1 MKQQPKLVAV
11 GRYFR
16 TLRHLRFS
24 QLRGQVMTRLK
35 KQWRD
40 PSKVLAGQAASWKL
54 SQCSVE
60 FDLCAPV
67 PAQDAAALSRG
78 EFCFINQTANLG
90 IPVDWSANGMP
101 RLWSYNLHYF
111 DWLWSILDERDPTE
125 HGRSSEAWDT
135 AKQFTQ
141 DWIGNHPPS
150 KNAGGW
156 EPYPVSLRL
165 INWSLLYGVLH
176 RDLVEQDEVFKQQ
189 LLESIARQVKWL
201 ELNLETHIQAN
212 HLLENLAA
220 LTCVASVFQGNTR
233 DSLLGRIFPRLQR
246 EIDEQI
252 LDDGMHYERSPMYH
266 LRVLWLV
273 EMLGAVGNSK
283 VKAVVSGIGK
293 KMKGALGLLRH
304 PDGEIA
310 QFNDAAIDTYQ
321 DSWRANPESGAW
333 ALPEAGYYGYRNDEG
348 DYLAIDAGAVGPDYQ
363 PAHAHADFFSFELS
377 LAGHRVVTDTGVGT
391 YEIGSQ
397 RFYDRSTAAHST
409 VEVDGESS
417 VEVWSGFRVG
427 RRTEPRVLRWEPR
440 EDGCFLE
447 AEHCGYNHLPSRAIH
462 RRTFEWQ
469 TAQIEIRDQITI
481 SESVNIASRIHL
493 APEVEIHLVNN
504 KAFCRTSELAFTI
517 ELDGAG
523 KIKLQES
530 DSFKY
535 FGQSQRRKIL
545 VIETLA
551 TPPLLAWIWR
561 LTKK

>member
-1 MKQQPKLVAV
+1 MKRQPKLVAV

-40 PSKVLAGQAASWKL
+40 PSKVLAGQAAGWKL

-165 INWSLLYGVLH
+165 INWSLLYGVFH
-176 RDLVEQDEVFKQQ
+176 RDLLEQDEVFKQQ

-273 EMLGAVGNSK
+273 EMLGTVGNSK

-310 QFNDAAIDTYQ
+310 QFNDAAIDIYQ
-321 DSWRANPESGAW
+321 DSWGANPESGAW

-348 DYLAIDAGAVGPDYQ
+348 DYLAIDSGAVGPDFQ
-363 PAHAHADFFSFELS
+363 PGHAHADYLSFELS
-377 LAGHRVVTDTGVGT
+377 LRGKRVITDTGIGT
-391 YEIGSQ
+391 YEGGVA
-397 RFYDRSTAAHST
+397 RNYDRSTAAHNT
-409 VEVDGESS
+409 LEVNGESS
-417 VEVWSGFRVG
+417 AEVWGSFRVG
-427 RRTEPRVLRWEPR
+427 RRIVPEVRTFEEQ
-440 EDGCFLE
+440 EKGIIFE
-447 AEHCGYNHLPSRAIH
+447 AEHRGYLHLDCQGIH
-462 RRTFEWQ
+462 RRRVTWDEHSLGIVDELFVEKP
-469 TAQIEIRDQITI
+469 AD
-481 SESVNIASRIHL
+481 VVGRIHL
-493 APEVEIHLVNN
+493 APSITATISGRAIQCTGEGISFSIEIDGDGEIAMETAVAHPEFGAAIDRAVVSVRK
-504 KAFCRTSELAFTI
+504 KAIPPKASWTTSI
-517 ELDGAG
+517 
-523 KIKLQES
+523 
-530 DSFKY
+530 
-535 FGQSQRRKIL
+535 R
-545 VIETLA
+545 
-551 TPPLLAWIWR
+551 W
-561 LTKK
+561 

>member
-1 MKQQPKLVAV
+1 VKQQHQLAVA
-11 GRYFR
+11 GRYIR

-24 QLRGQVMTRLK
+24 QLRGQVITRLK

-40 PSKVLAGQAASWKL
+40 PAKMLAGQPASWKL
-54 SQCSVE
+54 SLHLME
-60 FDLCAPV
+60 LDLCPPV
-67 PAQDAAALSRG
+67 PAQDAEALARG
-78 EFCFINQTANLG
+78 TFCFVNQTANLG
-90 IPVDWSANGMP
+90 FPVDWSAKGMP

-111 DWLWSILDERDPTE
+111 DWLWSFLDERSKTE
-125 HGRSSEAWDT
+125 DERWES
-135 AKQFTQ
+135 AKRLTH
-141 DWIGNHPPS
+141 DWMINHPPS
-150 KNAGGW
+150 KTAEGW

-165 INWSLLYGVLH
+165 INWSLLYGVKH
-176 RDLVEQDEVFKQQ
+176 RDLVQQDEAFQLQ
-189 LLESIARQVKWL
+189 LLESIGRQVKWL

-220 LTCVASVFQGNTR
+220 LVCVACVFEGDEANR
-233 DSLLGRIFPRLQR
+233 VLSRYLPMLNR
-246 EIDEQI
+246 EIDEQF
-252 LDDGMHYERSPMYH
+252 LADGMHYERSPMYH

-273 EMLGAVGNSK
+273 EMLGAAGSPEVQVAVSEVG
-283 VKAVVSGIGK
+283 G
-293 KMKGALGLLRH
+293 KMKRALGCLRH
-304 PDGEIA
+304 PDEEIS
-310 QFNDAAIDTYQ
+310 QFNDAVIGIYQ
-321 DSWRANPESGAW
+321 DNWRTKPESGSW

-363 PAHAHADFFSFELS
+363 PAHAHADFLSFELS

-397 RFYDRSTAAHST
+397 RLYDRSTAAHST
-409 VEVDGESS
+409 VEVDDENS

-447 AEHCGYNHLPSRAIH
+447 AEHYGYNHLPSRAIH

-493 APEVEIHLVNN
+493 APEVEIYLVNN
-504 KAFCRTSELAFTI
+504 KAFCRISELAFTI
-517 ELDGAG
+517 EIDGVG

-551 TPPLLAWIWR
+551 APPSLAWVWR
-561 LTKK
+561 LTKE